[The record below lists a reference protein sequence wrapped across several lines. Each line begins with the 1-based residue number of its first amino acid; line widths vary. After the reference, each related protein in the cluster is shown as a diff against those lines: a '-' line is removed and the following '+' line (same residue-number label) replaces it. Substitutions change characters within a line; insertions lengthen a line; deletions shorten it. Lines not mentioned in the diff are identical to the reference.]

1 MSQNVKGSFASG
13 QSSGVGINS
22 DALVIPSNVTV
33 MKFTTVG
40 LDASNTVK
48 SQKSINNGITWVDQV
63 TYNADQTNVSV
74 TVANGEQWRLFLISQ
89 QALRAITFSMSAE
102 S

>member
-13 QSSGVGINS
+13 QSVGIGVNS
-22 DALVIPSNVTV
+22 DALVIPTNVTV
-33 MKFTTVG
+33 MKLTTVG

-48 SQKSINNGITWVDQV
+48 TQKSINNGQVWVDQV
-63 TYNADQTNVSV
+63 TYNADQTATAI